1 MRVMVW
7 CVACCMFFCCMFFSS
22 HALDWSAPTVVAKG
36 NRVPHE
42 QENVRRRSRRDEE
55 DELLTAQGPV
65 LFHWYEREQCSH
77 GLLRRLS
84 ASKLVGVCLHYRQ
97 SLVVE
102 CPVAEGTASFFP
114 TSVTERTHHSH
125 RRGLCFAL
133 RPQRSHD
140 KAWDKWRSLRWVC
153 WLRTTEDNYDEEVS
167 AWDTCIPVVKV
178 Q

>member
-1 MRVMVW
+1 MPLAAKFPSCRIS
-7 CVACCMFFCCMFFSS
+7 CDTGASQ
-22 HALDWSAPTVVAKG
+22 LAPTVVAKG

-42 QENVRRRSRRDEE
+42 QENVRRRREEE

-125 RRGLCFAL
+125 RRGFCFAL

-153 WLRTTEDNYDEEVS
+153 WLRTTEVNYDEEVS